1 MDPAPSD
8 ALLQKT
14 SPNSDP
20 AALKQLTTELTAQ
33 ASQLALHQH
42 QLQRLTTLTEE
53 LVTALQGVRIS
64 QPLDA
69 ANRPPAPANPPALP
83 TPPVSPRLAF
93 PEKFDGNATKCKGFL
108 LQCSLFVNQ
117 QPSLYPTES
126 SRTAFVCSL
135 LTGRALDWATAV
147 WRTDGSAFPT
157 FDSFLHHFREV
168 FEHPAEGRGAG
179 EQLLALSQGRRTAA
193 DYALSFRTLA
203 AQTTWVEDTL
213 KLLFRKGLN
222 TELQSELACRDEGRT
237 LSQFIEL
244 TIHIDNLIRSRRTT
258 RSAPRS
264 PPRSQEATEP
274 MQLGFTPLTP
284 QERERRMQNQ
294 LCLYCGQA
302 GHMRNTFPVRPSS
315 DRRPVSDITRSISS
329 ASSITLPV
337 ELISQNQAVQTTAL
351 LDSGAAGNFID
362 SEFVGQLNLKLN
374 PCNSSLAVEAL
385 DGRPLSKGKI
395 LRLTEPVTLHI
406 GTLHSEEI
414 QFYVIHSPTHPLI
427 LGLPWLRTHD
437 PQISWREG
445 QITEWGPACQERC
458 LSKITRK
465 PNTDTTLPAD
475 TIKLPPE
482 YADLIEVFSKRK
494 ASQLPAHRSVD
505 CAIDLLP
512 GYHSTQG
519 KDFFHCH
526 SQNQKP

>member
-8 ALLQKT
+8 VSQHKT

-20 AALKQLTTELTAQ
+20 AALMQLTTELTAQ

-53 LVTALQGVRIS
+53 LVTALQGLRIT
-64 QPLDA
+64 QPQA
-69 ANRPPAPANPPALP
+69 ATNPPPVPANPPAMQ

-93 PEKFDGNATKCKGFL
+93 PEKFDSDSTKCKGFL
-108 LQCSLFVNQ
+108 LQYSLFVNQ

-135 LTGRALDWATAV
+135 LTGKALDWATAV

-213 KLLFRKGLN
+213 KLLFRRGLN

-244 TIHIDNLIRSRRTT
+244 TIHIDNLIRSRRTV

-264 PPRSQEATEP
+264 PPRSQNAVEP

-284 QERERRMQNQ
+284 QERERRM
-294 LCLYCGQA
+294 LIPYS
-302 GHMRNTFPVRPSS
+302 H
-315 DRRPVSDITRSISS
+315 
-329 ASSITLPV
+329 TLP
-337 ELISQNQAVQTTAL
+337 L
-351 LDSGAAGNFID
+351 
-362 SEFVGQLNLKLN
+362 
-374 PCNSSLAVEAL
+374 
-385 DGRPLSKGKI
+385 
-395 LRLTEPVTLHI
+395 
-406 GTLHSEEI
+406 
-414 QFYVIHSPTHPLI
+414 
-427 LGLPWLRTHD
+427 
-437 PQISWREG
+437 
-445 QITEWGPACQERC
+445 
-458 LSKITRK
+458 
-465 PNTDTTLPAD
+465 
-475 TIKLPPE
+475 
-482 YADLIEVFSKRK
+482 
-494 ASQLPAHRSVD
+494 
-505 CAIDLLP
+505 
-512 GYHSTQG
+512 
-519 KDFFHCH
+519 FHCYLL
-526 SQNQKP
+526 